1 MKSGKEPSG
10 EERDLFELFSKSALN
25 DYPNPDRVGCPGD
38 AFLKQ
43 LATNRKS
50 VPMTDPRLDHVLHC
64 SPCFREFTA
73 FRDNAAKAPRGPVG
87 QKAIITSL
95 AVAAALLVGVYFRG
109 AMVRRHPSDDDN
121 KSNGLTFA
129 QISLQDRSVV
139 RGAAKDA
146 KKMAALQ
153 LPRGQLKLTVLLPF
167 GSEASTY
174 EVQILREVER
184 PLLTAS
190 SKAKIDDGI
199 TKFTVDVDTEPLAA
213 GKYLLGVREPP
224 LDWTYNPLTIK

>member
-25 DYPNPDRVGCPGD
+25 DYPNPERVGCPGD

-43 LATNRKS
+43 LATSRKS
-50 VPMTDPRLDHVLHC
+50 VPLTDPRLDHVLHC
-64 SPCFREFTA
+64 SPCFREFAA
-73 FRDNAAKAPRGPVG
+73 FRHKAPKAPRRAVG
-87 QKAIITSL
+87 QKAILTSL
-95 AVAAALLVGVYFRG
+95 AVAAALLVGVYLRG
-109 AMVRRHPSDDDN
+109 AMARRHPSDDDN

-139 RGAAKDA
+139 RGVAKDA

-153 LPRGQLKLTVLLPF
+153 LPRGRLKLTVLLPF
-167 GSEASTY
+167 GSDAGAY
-174 EVQILREVER
+174 EIQILRDVEK

-190 SKAKIDDGI
+190 SKAQIADGI
-199 TKFTVDVDTEPLAA
+199 TRFIVDVDTEPLVA
-213 GKYLLGVREPP
+213 GKYLLGVRQPP
-224 LDWTYNPLTIK
+224 FDWTYNPLTIK